1 MIQVIHP
8 GTLNVSSRAWKILGA
23 TSLTNFVVGLDLSI
37 TNVAIPDMGRE
48 FTSASTADLSWVLTF
63 YMVTFAGFL
72 IVAGRWADRYGRLR
86 MLNIGIACLVIGA
99 ALASIAPSLVVLIAM
114 RGLQGI
120 GAAMMAPAS
129 LGLAVAAWPVERRGT
144 AVAVWSSTLALSTAV
159 GPVAG
164 GFLIEYG
171 SWRWAYA
178 LEIPVGLIAL
188 VWGVRVLSESARH
201 PETHH
206 PDLVGAALLGAATG
220 GLALAIVQGQE
231 WGWASPAVLGLLV
244 FCAVSIIMVTRR
256 TATHRDPIVP
266 RTLLAVSS
274 FRIASTSLFLFGLGF
289 FSMLLAVV
297 LYLTEIAGYSTVTVG
312 IAIITLPIAALVS
325 ANVSGPLADRFGFR
339 AVVIPGML
347 LFTVGALWLGVRA
360 GPSPNYL
367 LDLFPGFLLAGT
379 GIGAG
384 PAILN
389 GAGVSEVDPAHF
401 SVAGAVTQTARQL
414 AGAIGVAILVAILG
428 ASASGSPTVGTFR
441 WAFVFLASAA
451 VLASLVATRL
461 PARTS
466 AA

>member
-1 MIQVIHP
+1 M
-8 GTLNVSSRAWKILGA
+8 
-23 TSLTNFVVGLDLSI
+23 
-37 TNVAIPDMGRE
+37 
-48 FTSASTADLSWVLTF
+48 
-63 YMVTFAGFL
+63 
-72 IVAGRWADRYGRLR
+72 
-86 MLNIGIACLVIGA
+86 IGA

-129 LGLAVAAWPVERRGT
+129 LGLAVAAWPVELRGT

-159 GPVAG
+159 GPVVG

-188 VWGVRVLSESARH
+188 VWGVGVLSESARH

-206 PDLVGAALLGAATG
+206 PDLVGAALLGGATG
-220 GLALAIVQGQE
+220 
-231 WGWASPAVLGLLV
+231 
-244 FCAVSIIMVTRR
+244 
-256 TATHRDPIVP
+256 
-266 RTLLAVSS
+266 
-274 FRIASTSLFLFGLGF
+274 
-289 FSMLLAVV
+289 
-297 LYLTEIAGYSTVTVG
+297 G
-312 IAIITLPIAALVS
+312 IAIITLPVAALVS

-347 LFTVGALWLGVRA
+347 LFTVGALWLCVRA

-367 LDLFPGFLLAGT
+367 LDLFPGFLLAET

-389 GAGVSEVDPAHF
+389 GAGVSEINPAHF

-414 AGAIGVAILVAILG
+414 ARAIGVAILVAILG
-428 ASASGSPTVGTFR
+428 ASASGGPTVGTFR
-441 WAFVFLASAA
+441 WAFAYLALAT
-451 VLASLVATRL
+451 VLAGLVATRL
-461 PARTS
+461 PARVSTV
-466 AA
+466 